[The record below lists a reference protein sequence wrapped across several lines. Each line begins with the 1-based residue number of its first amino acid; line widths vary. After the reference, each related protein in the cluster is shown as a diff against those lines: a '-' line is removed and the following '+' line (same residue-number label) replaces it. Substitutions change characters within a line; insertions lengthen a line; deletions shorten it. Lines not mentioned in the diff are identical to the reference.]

1 MKKIPPLDLQNS
13 PQAPNLG
20 LKRNNL
26 IPSLSPISKTAI
38 LTRRLPAV
46 TFVAER
52 LKVVLVPHEERVPLV
67 RPDVVDVG
75 SQSDDSVLLTLNAER
90 MRGEN
95 SSSKAL
101 PSVAITTSGRRPCS
115 LSPAPISISRE
126 LRLTSLACGLVSFA
140 ILGAKRDRLA
150 AAWILADSKKGHKE
164 SEHIKKRLIEPAEQA
179 FRQSRQVRKRPA
191 VAELVPAASVRRPL
205 SLRRKWHCQP

>member
-1 MKKIPPLDLQNS
+1 M
-13 PQAPNLG
+13 
-20 LKRNNL
+20 
-26 IPSLSPISKTAI
+26 
-38 LTRRLPAV
+38 
-46 TFVAER
+46 AER

-75 SQSDDSVLLTLNAER
+75 CQLDDSLLLALNAER
-90 MRGEN
+90 MR
-95 SSSKAL
+95 SKDPSSKSL
-101 PSVAITTSGRRPCS
+101 PLVAITSSGRRPSS

-179 FRQSRQVRKRPA
+179 CRRNRRERK
-191 VAELVPAASVRRPL
+191 
-205 SLRRKWHCQP
+205 

>member
-52 LKVVLVPHEERVPLV
+52 LKVVLVPHEERIPLV

-75 SQSDDSVLLTLNAER
+75 RQLDNPALLTLN
-90 MRGEN
+90 
-95 SSSKAL
+95 
-101 PSVAITTSGRRPCS
+101 T
-115 LSPAPISISRE
+115 
-126 LRLTSLACGLVSFA
+126 
-140 ILGAKRDRLA
+140 
-150 AAWILADSKKGHKE
+150 
-164 SEHIKKRLIEPAEQA
+164 
-179 FRQSRQVRKRPA
+179 
-191 VAELVPAASVRRPL
+191 
-205 SLRRKWHCQP
+205 